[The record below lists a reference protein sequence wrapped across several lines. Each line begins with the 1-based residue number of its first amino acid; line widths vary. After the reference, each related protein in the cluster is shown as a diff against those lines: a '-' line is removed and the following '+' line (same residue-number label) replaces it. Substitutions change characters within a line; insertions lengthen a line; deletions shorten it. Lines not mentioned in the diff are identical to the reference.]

1 MAVALSLTY
10 MRTSVQPRDGM
21 QLRMEADVRRLLR
34 RASNPFLLASCPLAQ
49 ALCET
54 TGIPNAQAALQ
65 YAIDGAFQE
74 GAREARL
81 RQMLLSSLNDGTPAS
96 DPTELTRV
104 SKRHFQRRRA
114 KAVSILALHVRR
126 LIGGPHLAAVDDANA
141 AAADPLETIAELV
154 SSFEPAM
161 ASQIFR
167 LGGPHSAAS
176 ANMLA
181 LRDRVDVGADLDGVA
196 GELGDISLP
205 LVAILNAQ
213 ARLISGR
220 HADGA
225 EQLWPLF
232 DRSRQDSTGTLEMR
246 FELEWLAFLRARQ
259 RGDARQMDRIA
270 RSLRRLAANRAAW
283 LLRALLALAEARIRC
298 GMLHEAVAM
307 LDEADRRGLR
317 NFAVTELACSSA
329 LRSEIFLQQGDDAAA
344 ERLASGAYVV
354 LRKRHFAAWRCQTT
368 VARARL
374 RLGRAWSCPDDLAEL
389 SETAWDRVALSIEH
403 SRHRLAEGDAREARS
418 EAREA
423 LAIAAAR
430 GYDALA
436 ARAAA
441 TLAAT
446 YERGA
451 KKRESSLQALSLLLA
466 TRDRSVACDLF
477 ACEEAA
483 CDRDLTALLHDKL
496 VNAIP
501 QLRPHSGRET
511 DAAQRFLDRLRA
523 QAVNGSLP
531 PQEFDRAIE
540 ALDSQAP
547 SFAQYLRHFLSDAT
561 DIVETLFAAVVAP
574 QHRSEMQQRLKTAL
588 RSLADSMRPD
598 DNLRRFLVG

>member
-1 MAVALSLTY
+1 
-10 MRTSVQPRDGM
+10 
-21 QLRMEADVRRLLR
+21 
-34 RASNPFLLASCPLAQ
+34 
-49 ALCET
+49 
-54 TGIPNAQAALQ
+54 
-65 YAIDGAFQE
+65 
-74 GAREARL
+74 
-81 RQMLLSSLNDGTPAS
+81 
-96 DPTELTRV
+96 
-104 SKRHFQRRRA
+104 
-114 KAVSILALHVRR
+114 
-126 LIGGPHLAAVDDANA
+126 
-141 AAADPLETIAELV
+141 
-154 SSFEPAM
+154 
-161 ASQIFR
+161 
-167 LGGPHSAAS
+167 
-176 ANMLA
+176 
-181 LRDRVDVGADLDGVA
+181 
-196 GELGDISLP
+196 
-205 LVAILNAQ
+205 
-213 ARLISGR
+213 
-220 HADGA
+220 
-225 EQLWPLF
+225 
-232 DRSRQDSTGTLEMR
+232 MR

-501 QLRPHSGRET
+501 QLRPHSGTET